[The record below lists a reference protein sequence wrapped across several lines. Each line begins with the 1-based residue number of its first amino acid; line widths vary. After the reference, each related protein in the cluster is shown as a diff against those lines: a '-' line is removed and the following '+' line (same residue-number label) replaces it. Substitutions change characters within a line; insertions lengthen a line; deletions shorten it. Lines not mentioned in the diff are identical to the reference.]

1 MATIGVLIP
10 ALNPD
15 NKLIDLINNLTTSKL
30 YEDEI
35 TNIVLVDDG
44 SDDEHQHIF
53 RQLDELGLPNMII
66 LHHGINRGK
75 GAALK
80 TGFKYILENLPD
92 VTGIATMDSDGQ
104 HTVDALEHC
113 IQRFDQEPDKLVLG
127 VRKFTEDI
135 PLRSSFG
142 NILTS
147 RLVKLLTHQN
157 ISDTQTGLRIIP
169 VDYVK
174 ESLKFPGE
182 RFEFEFDMLLEAH
195 KFNVEVIEQPIPTI
209 YLDGNKSSHFRV
221 IRDSIA
227 IYSRFLKFAASGLV
241 SFFIDI
247 TLFSIVISV
256 IGNHVLNSILIAT
269 VVSRVLSSIANY
281 LINHHLVFNHAGH
294 QTMIKY
300 GTLFVVQMLAS
311 GYLTNFVTWLL
322 PNSSSQIVPTI
333 AKMIVDFTLFI
344 ISYQIQ
350 RDFIFKEKDTVDVK

>member
-1 MATIGVLIP
+1 MKKISVLIP

-15 NKLIDLINNLTTSKL
+15 NKLIDLINDLRNSSFFENEILNL
-30 YEDEI
+30 I
-35 TNIVLVDDG
+35 IVDDG
-44 SDDEHQHIF
+44 SDNTHQEIF
-53 RQLDELGLPNMII
+53 KKLVQLQLSNLHV
-66 LHHGINRGK
+66 LHHDINRGK

-80 TGFKYILENLPD
+80 TGFKYILNHFPQ
-92 VTGIATMDSDGQ
+92 VSGIATMDSDGQ
-104 HTVDALEHC
+104 HTVKALEHC
-113 IQRFDQEPDKLVLG
+113 ITKFNHNPDKLVLG

-147 RLVKLLTHQN
+147 KLVKLLTHQN

-169 VDYVK
+169 IDYVK
-174 ESLKFPGE
+174 NAISFPGD
-182 RFEFEFDMLLEAH
+182 RFEYEFDMLLEAH
-195 KFNVEVIEQPIPTI
+195 KYDVEVVEQPIPTI

-227 IYSRFLKFAASGLV
+227 IYSRFLKFATSGLI

-247 TLFSIVISV
+247 TLFSIVISI
-256 IGNHVLNSILIAT
+256 IGNHILNSILIAT

-281 LINHHLVFNHAGH
+281 LINHHLVFNHAGN
-294 QTMIKY
+294 QTIIKY
-300 GTLFVVQMLAS
+300 GTLFIVQMFAS
-311 GYLTNFVTWLL
+311 GYLTNFVTWIL

-333 AKMIVDFTLFI
+333 AKMIVDFMLFI

-350 RDFIFKEKDTVDVK
+350 RDFIFKDTVHVG

>member
-1 MATIGVLIP
+1 MTKISVLIP

-15 NKLIDLINNLTTSKL
+15 DKLIALINQLKESTFF
-30 YEDEI
+30 EDEI
-35 TNIVLVDDG
+35 INIVIVDDG
-44 SDDEHQHIF
+44 SDTDHQHIF
-53 RQLDELGLPNMII
+53 EQLLELKIKNLHI
-66 LHHGINRGK
+66 LHHDVNRGK

-80 TGFKYILENLPD
+80 TGFKYIMKNFPE
-92 VTGIATMDSDGQ
+92 VSGIATMDSDGQ
-104 HTVDALEHC
+104 HTVKALEHC
-113 IQRFDQEPDKLVLG
+113 IEKFNLDSSKLVLG

-169 VDYVK
+169 ISYVK
-174 ESLKFPGE
+174 NAVNFPGD
-182 RFEFEFDMLLEAH
+182 RFEYEFDMLLEAH
-195 KFNVEVIEQPIPTI
+195 KYDIEVVEQPIPTI

-227 IYSRFLKFAASGLV
+227 IYSRFLKFATSGLI

-247 TLFSIVISV
+247 TLFSVVISI
-256 IGNHVLNSILIAT
+256 IGNHILNSILIAT

-281 LINHHLVFNHAGH
+281 LINHHLVFNHAGN

-300 GTLFVVQMLAS
+300 GTLFIVQMFAS

-333 AKMIVDFTLFI
+333 AKMMVDFMLFI

-350 RDFIFKEKDTVDVK
+350 RDFIFKDTVHVN